1 MRRKHQN
8 CEKSL
13 TSSGKRKLT
22 VQLEIWA
29 FETIAYGLLL
39 IADYEL
45 LSAEKMACRLNT
57 LWSRAVFTREL
68 DGVFCVES
76 DTPSRHST
84 TIPEVACDACAEVPC

>member
-13 TSSGKRKLT
+13 TSSGKH
-22 VQLEIWA
+22 
-29 FETIAYGLLL
+29 
-39 IADYEL
+39 YEL